1 MSETPR
7 VVDGADRRKQRLLEL
22 LAYIHNVGGASTLE
36 LKTFMLARF
45 GLKHKTTSEYIA
57 ELHLGKLI
65 EQGGADHVGKWFT
78 TNQYKKFVK
87 YLYG

>member
-1 MSETPR
+1 MTETPR

-22 LAYIHNVGGASTLE
+22 LQFIHNVGGASTME
-36 LKTFMLARF
+36 LKTFMLAKF
-45 GLKHKTTSEYIA
+45 GLKHKTSSEYLQ

-65 EQGGADHVGKWFT
+65 AQGDGGKWFT
-78 TNQYKKFVK
+78 TTSYKKFAK